1 MASRADANQ
10 AIANDDMQLEN
21 INSGKLAHAALVRT

>member
-10 AIANDDMQLEN
+10 AVAKDDMQLEN
-21 INSGKLAHAALVRT
+21 INGGKLAHATLVRT